1 MNVEEFVA
9 QRTQQQET
17 GAERLEPEAA
27 AALEQRQPEQPAEQ
41 WAAELVAGAVLMYLA
56 TRTAETDGAPI
67 PEVDVEVFRATLLN
81 ALERTTV
88 TEPGPERA
96 EQVRRLAMWLSVA
109 AINAATYD
117 AITLSD
123 RDSWGAQWLTMR
135 DSSVRR
141 LHRPLDGER
150 RAFGQTFAVGNYQ
163 LRYPGEPVGPPEV
176 WINCRCVL
184 RRVAMEMPDT
194 LVAAPRTPS
203 EHEDTWGMVALA
215 PADPETVAVENGDP
229 PEELHVTL
237 FYLGDDV
244 TAMREPA
251 VEAVQ
256 LGAARAARIGPAKAT
271 VAGVGTLGD
280 HDPRATVLFLN
291 GAGISD
297 ARQALTAEMW
307 DYGSEEFPEQF
318 EPFIPHMTLGYGL
331 DPNDYQDMIGRE
343 ILLDRVDVH
352 LGGNVTTH
360 TNDSVIVAAGAV
372 AEITEDDLAMLA
384 EAPVERV
391 PWHGVLA
398 PEGVWSG
405 DRRRFQPESLR
416 WRDLP
421 LPLMFQRAK
430 SDGHDGAVIV
440 GQITEIVRDAFGLM
454 RARGYFNDTPEAE
467 QAIALLGDGDM
478 RGVSVDVD
486 DHDFELNTDTGALDM
501 VTARI
506 CGATLC
512 AIPAFAEAFI
522 ALGDWEDETIAAME
536 EQFSGTVVEMAIS
549 EKPWDGSS
557 SRYTDEEWF
566 QATLIHTNGDSRV
579 KSDNKLPILEPNGDL
594 SRAGV
599 HAAAARLNQV
609 DATPEQIAHAKGALR
624 GAYRRLGEEPP
635 ESIAAAGGTMEFRR
649 GPGWVTHP
657 EETRRLHTY
666 WTRGPGAAKIR
677 WGTPGD
683 FNRCRQQLAKYLPA
697 NFLAR
702 TCAEWHHDATGSW
715 PGRGREHVLR
725 DGALRRIAEAFD
737 VPLDLVGGTTAF
749 TVGASP
755 APTKPKLPPVEF
767 FANPGLSEPTHP
779 TLTSDG
785 HYFGHI
791 AVWDSCHL
799 DYREVCVTPPTSPS
813 DYAYFAT
820 GVIETTGGLVPVGQ
834 VTFDTEHAD
843 EKLTPALAQAH
854 YANTATAVA
863 DVFVGEDEIG
873 IWFSGVLRP
882 NVDDELADRIMK
894 HRLSGDWR
902 RIRGSFELV
911 AALAVNMPAYPMRA
925 RVAFAGAQQMSL
937 IGAGMLADRTAVPEP
952 LDLDSLADELE
963 RRQQRRARAAAVRA
977 KMNAMSAAD
986 VAAVME

>member
-9 QRTQQQET
+9 QRRT
-17 GAERLEPEAA
+17 GQEAA
-27 AALEQRQPEQPAEQ
+27 AAEIRPAVEQSLAQYEEDAAPESWVGPAV
-41 WAAELVAGAVLMYLA
+41 AAALAVYVA
-56 TRTAETDGAPI
+56 THEAEAPGI
-67 PEVDVEVFRATLLN
+67 PVPGVSLDSFQASITQALDLTTPVE
-81 ALERTTV
+81 E
-88 TEPGPERA
+88 PERSA
-96 EQVRRLAMWLSVA
+96 QADRLAMWLAVA

-117 AITLSD
+117 AMTSAD
-123 RDSWGAQWLTMR
+123 RGTWAAQWLTMR
-135 DSSVRR
+135 DTSVRR
-141 LHRPLDGER
+141 LHRPMDGQR
-150 RAFGQTFAVGNYQ
+150 RSFGQTFEIAGYE
-163 LRYPGEPVGPPEV
+163 LRYPGEPVGPPEI

-215 PADPETVAVENGDP
+215 PANPEQLAVEGGDP
-229 PEELHVTL
+229 AEELHITL
-237 FYLGDDV
+237 FFLGDDV
-244 TAMREPA
+244 TVMNPAA

-256 LGAARAARIGPAKAT
+256 LGAARAAKSVPDVVS
-271 VAGVGTLGD
+271 VAGVGMLGD
-280 HDPRATVLFLN
+280 SEPKATVLFLN
-291 GAGISD
+291 GAIISN
-297 ARQALTAEMW
+297 AREALTAEMW
-307 DYGSEEFPEQF
+307 DYGSEEFPPQF

-331 DPNDYQDMIGRE
+331 DPNDFEHLVGQE

-360 TNDSVIVAAGAV
+360 TNDSAIVAAGAMDV
-372 AEITEDDLAMLA
+372 AEEDLTPLPDEA
-384 EAPVERV
+384 APVERV

-405 DRRRFQPESLR
+405 DRRRFAPESLR

-430 SDGHDGAVIV
+430 SEGHDGATIV

-454 RARGYFNDTPEAE
+454 RARGYFNSTPEAE
-467 QAIALLGDGDM
+467 EAIALLGDGDM

-486 DHDFELNTDTGALDM
+486 DHDFELNTDTGELDM
-501 VTARI
+501 LTARI

-536 EQFSGTVVEMAIS
+536 GQFSETVVEMAIS
-549 EKPWDGSS
+549 EGAWDGSS
-557 SRYTDEEWF
+557 SRYTDEQWF

-599 HAAAARLNQV
+599 HAAASRLNQV
-609 DATPEQIAHAKGALR
+609 DATPEQIASAKGALR
-624 GAYRRLGEEPP
+624 GAYRKLGEEPP
-635 ESIAAAGGTMEFRR
+635 EVIAAAGGTMEFKR

-683 FNRCRQQLAKYLPA
+683 FNRCRTQLAKYLPP
-697 NFLAR
+697 NFLNR

-715 PGRGREHVLR
+715 PGPGREHAVA
-725 DGALRRIAEAFD
+725 DAG
-737 VPLDLVGGTTAF
+737 AF
-749 TVGASP
+749 TVGAMP
-755 APTKPKLPPVEF
+755 APPRPVLPPLEF
-767 FANPGLSEPTHP
+767 FANPGLTEPTHP
-779 TLTSDG
+779 TLTEDG

-799 DYREVCVTPPTSPS
+799 DYREICVTPPTSPS

-820 GVIETTGGLVPVGQ
+820 GVLETQGGFVPVGQ
-834 VTFDTEHAD
+834 ITFDAEHAD

-863 DVFVGEDEIG
+863 DVFVGEDEVG

-882 NVDDELADRIMK
+882 EVDDELVARIMK

-902 RIRGSFELV
+902 RIRGNFELV

-925 RVAFAGAQQMSL
+925 KVAFAGAQQMSL
-937 IGAGMLADRTAVPEP
+937 IGAGMLSARPADMLPPGT
-952 LDLDSLADELE
+952 DLDALAEALE
-963 RRQQRRARAAAVRA
+963 RRQERRARAAAVRA
-977 KMNAMSAAD
+977 KMNEMSAAD